1 MQELLEQ
8 VYLQNISRTN
18 TLNGGKPMKR
28 YMEHIIRSAEARV
41 DHFLTVQVK
50 DKTKM
55 DYGAMKGEIYEAKP
69 TIYAM
74 SEAAAVY
81 CNASSRYFHDTTLKN
96 AMNLALD
103 FIAKAQRENGSFDY
117 PSCNFNSAPD
127 TSFCFKRLIAGYRVI
142 LKYEPEEVELLG
154 KYKTILVRSLNA
166 LVEGG
171 FHTPN
176 HRWGITAA
184 LMQGVNLVDD
194 ADFQE
199 KLTLRAKQF
208 LAEGIDGDEEGEYA
222 ERSTGNYN
230 AVVNN
235 AMMAM
240 YEESKDEYYL
250 GFVERNLKMMMYY
263 YEPDGTIFTQNSTR
277 QDQGKAAYPN
287 QYFYQYLYMATK
299 LQDPLFGNAAH
310 KIIKDN
316 QERGELA
323 PPCLYTIML
332 HKEMEEYEFSGY
344 GFLDS
349 YRKHFKEA
357 GVMRVKNDTFGY
369 SLLKG
374 KSAFAFMKFKDT
386 LIYLKIGESY
396 CDIRNFI
403 PQKFEVKDKEYKLS
417 SVAKGWYFLPFKD
430 KQDTTDW
437 WKMDHSKRELQIS
450 SELKVEVTIKELEN
464 GLEFK
469 VNSIGLDML
478 PLRVEICIP
487 TGAIIEHDT
496 FYMKAEKGSGMVLR
510 DGYVTMHH
518 NDQTIKI
525 GPGYGTHE
533 FGGHYSGEEFNE
545 SGYTIY
551 LNDYTPYERTF
562 TITCE

>member
-1 MQELLEQ
+1 
-8 VYLQNISRTN
+8 
-18 TLNGGKPMKR
+18 MKR
-28 YMEHIIRSAEARV
+28 YMEHIIRSAETRV
-41 DHFLTVQVK
+41 EHFLAVQVK
-50 DKTKM
+50 DKSRM
-55 DYGAMKGEIYEAKP
+55 DFGGMKGEIYEAKP

-74 SEAAAVY
+74 SEAVAVY
-81 CNASSRYFHDTTLKN
+81 CNKNSRYYHDKALKS

-103 FIAKAQRENGSFDY
+103 FIAKAQRDNGSFDY

-127 TSFCFKRLIAGYRVI
+127 TSFCFKRLIAGYRVM
-142 LKYEPEEVELLG
+142 LQYEPDEEEILG
-154 KYKTILVRSLNA
+154 KYKTILLRSLQA
-166 LVEGG
+166 LAEGG

-184 LMQGVNLVDD
+184 LMQGANLVEDD
-194 ADFQE
+194 EFKQRLSARAD
-199 KLTLRAKQF
+199 QF

-240 YEESKDEYYL
+240 YEEKKDDYYL

-263 YEPDGTIFTQNSTR
+263 YEPDDTVFTQNSTR
-277 QDQGKAAYPN
+277 QDQGKATYPY

-299 LQDPLFGNAAH
+299 SNDPAFANAAH

-316 QERGELA
+316 KDRGDLA
-323 PPCLYTIML
+323 PPCLYTIMQ
-332 HKEMEEYEFSGY
+332 HKEMEEFEFQGY
-344 GFLDS
+344 GFLDT

-357 GVMRVKNDTFGY
+357 GVMRVKTKKFGY
-369 SLLKG
+369 SIIKG
-374 KSAFAFMKFKDT
+374 KSAFCFMKFKET
-386 LIYLKIGESY
+386 PIFIKIGESY

-403 PQKFEVKDKEYKLS
+403 PEEMQVGEKEYVLS
-417 SVAKGWYFLPFKD
+417 ATAKGWYYLPFEE
-430 KQDTTDW
+430 KQDTSDW
-437 WKMDHSKRELQIS
+437 WKMDHAKRKLQIS
-450 SELKVEVTIKELEN
+450 SELKVEVAIKELEN

-469 VNSIGLDML
+469 VKSTGLDKL
-478 PLRVEICIP
+478 PLRVEICVPHGVIM
-487 TGAIIEHDT
+487 EHDS
-496 FYMKAEKGSGMVLR
+496 FYMKTEKGSGMVLR
-510 DGYVTMHH
+510 DGYVTVR
-518 NDQTIKI
+518 DQNRSIQI

-545 SGYTIY
+545 GGYTIY

-562 TITCE
+562 AITCEEA

>member
-1 MQELLEQ
+1 
-8 VYLQNISRTN
+8 
-18 TLNGGKPMKR
+18 MKR
-28 YMEHIIRSAEARV
+28 YMEHIIHSAETRV
-41 DHFLTVQVK
+41 EHFLAVQVK
-50 DKTKM
+50 DKNQM
-55 DYGAMKGEIYEAKP
+55 DFGGMKGEIYEAKP

-81 CNASSRYFHDTTLKN
+81 CNANSRFYHSEVLKN
-96 AMNLALD
+96 AMNIALD
-103 FIAKAQRENGSFDY
+103 FIAKAQRDNGSFDY
-117 PSCNFNSAPD
+117 PCCNFNSAPD

-142 LKYEPEEVELLG
+142 LKYEPKEEELLG
-154 KYKTILVRSLNA
+154 KYKAILVKSLYA

-184 LMQGVNLVDD
+184 LMQGANLVDD
-194 ADFQE
+194 EEFKQ
-199 KLTLRAKQF
+199 KLTNRAKQF
-208 LAEGIDGDEEGEYA
+208 LVEGIDGDEEGEYA

-240 YEESKDEYYL
+240 YQESKDEYYL

-263 YEPDGTIFTQNSTR
+263 YDPDDTVFTQNSTR
-277 QDQGKAAYPN
+277 QDQGKAAYPY

-299 LQDPLFGNAAH
+299 KKDTIFGNAAH

-316 QERGELA
+316 KERGHLA
-323 PPCLYTIML
+323 PPCLYTIMVN
-332 HKEMEEYEFSGY
+332 KEMEEYEFTGC
-344 GFLDS
+344 GFLDT
-349 YRKHFKEA
+349 YTKHFKEA
-357 GVMRVKNDTFGY
+357 GVMRVKNEKFGY
-369 SLLKG
+369 SIIKG
-374 KSAFAFMKFKDT
+374 KSSFAFIKFKET

-403 PQKFEVKDKEYKLS
+403 PQEMEVGDKEYKLS
-417 SVAKGWYFLPFKD
+417 SVAKGWYYLPFEEDQGTK
-430 KQDTTDW
+430 DW
-437 WKMDHSKRELQIS
+437 WKMDHTKRNLQIS
-450 SELKVEVTIKELEN
+450 SELKVEVTIKELDN

-469 VNSIGLDML
+469 VKSTGLDKL

-487 TGAIIEHDT
+487 TGVVMEHDA
-496 FYMKAEKGSGMVLR
+496 FYMKSEKGSGMILR
-510 DGYVTMHH
+510 QGYLTVRD

-533 FGGHYSGEEFNE
+533 FSGHYSGEEFNE
-545 SGYTIY
+545 NGYTIY
-551 LNDYTPYERTF
+551 LNEYTPYERTF
-562 TITCE
+562 TITCEE